1 MQKVKIHTIKVAC
14 SPNKAKTNFATDAMF
29 DTLTAISLVGD
40 PTGVCFGMR
49 ANNQEIFPD
58 DFPAG
63 ELVGGAFRPTNQR
76 ETSLK
81 EFNIPARGSQV
92 EIYMTGNSATY
103 DVVLRYEN
111 NETQPLGQ

>member
-1 MQKVKIHTIKVAC
+1 MQKVKIHTIKATC
-14 SPNKAKTNFATDAMF
+14 SPSKSKTNFATDASF
-29 DTLTAISLVGD
+29 DRLTAITLVGN
-40 PTGVCFGMR
+40 PTGVTFGMR

-58 DFPAG
+58 DFPAS

-92 EIYMTGNSATY
+92 EIFMTGETATY

-111 NETQPLGQ
+111 DTPTQ

>member
-1 MQKVKIHTIKVAC
+1 MQKVKIHTVKVGC
-14 SPNKAKTNFATDAMF
+14 SPSKTKTNFATDASF
-29 DTLTAISLVGD
+29 DKLTAISLVGN

-58 DFPAG
+58 DFPAS
-63 ELVGGAFRPTNQR
+63 ELVGGAFRPTGQR
-76 ETSLK
+76 ETTLR

-92 EIYMTGNSATY
+92 EIYLTGNNATY

-111 NETQPLGQ
+111 DTVAQ